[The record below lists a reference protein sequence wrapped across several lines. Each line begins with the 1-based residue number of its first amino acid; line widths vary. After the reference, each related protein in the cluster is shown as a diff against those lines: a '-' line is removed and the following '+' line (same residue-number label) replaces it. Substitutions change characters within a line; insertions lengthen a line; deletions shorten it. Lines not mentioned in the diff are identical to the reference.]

1 MIGSKIKALRKKR
14 NMSLKDLSN
23 KVGISISF
31 LSDIEN
37 ERSQPS
43 LNRLVDIADGLETT
57 IAYLLGEVSLDL
69 ELIELCQKSEMKEI
83 LEKMKSIDQWSE
95 QDIKE
100 LKTYLDIKNSI
111 ILKDET

>member
-1 MIGSKIKALRKKR
+1 MIGSKIKELRKKR

-23 KVGISISF
+23 KVDISISF

-43 LNRLVDIADGLETT
+43 LNRLVDLADGLETT
-57 IAYLLGEVSLDL
+57 IAYLLGEITLDL
-69 ELIELCQKSEMKEI
+69 ELIDLCHRSEIREI
-83 LEKMKSIDQWSE
+83 LKQLKTIDQWSE
-95 QDIKE
+95 QDIEE

-111 ILKDET
+111 ILNDET